1 MSEDTTTKNNIQP
14 ISLPGGHGFKL
25 GIDKANNELYWGHVS
40 GTDYTLIAGGEKDP
54 TVQSWARITYNGTI
68 PLSALPTIIELGVE
82 ANQAYPGISG
92 EQNRIDIENLIS
104 DINNLVSSIIS
115 GNISDSHISDDYLA
129 TNLAIVNYV
138 TGYVSGYV
146 ADQLVEAG
154 AHTHANKDLL
164 DNIST
169 YIDDKVDKV
178 DGKGLSTNDFTDAE
192 KTKLKGIAPSA
203 QVNIIESITVNGNNV
218 DIENKTANIDI
229 PVNSGFTL
237 AGLSEKSYNSLTD
250 KPTLSGNVIAGSIDN
265 NLTEFV
271 KHIIPVEDSIID
283 NDVNSTNV
291 PNINAV
297 TGYVNDRI
305 TQLNNF
311 DGNYNS
317 LTNLPTINNNII
329 SGEISGNIKSVIS
342 ENVSISKETT
352 TSGTT
357 LSWTIDDKTDSINIE
372 KEKWLSDVD
381 YDNTKGKEQIIFTVT
396 NGNTFNIPVTEFIN
410 EYTSKD
416 FKLNDLD
423 EKSYNSLTEKP
434 TINGRAISGEISEL
448 INGVIP
454 IATNNTVGL
463 VKGSNSVQIDDKGT
477 MTVIADGIVM
487 ENANHANIADIA
499 KATSGTLTIF
509 GKSFNGSEN
518 VSISAEIFGTKPDT
532 NNYLSGST
540 VYGDLSALDTTI
552 KTLTDKVTNFSISAD
567 TNTTKDT
574 LSWSI
579 DGKSGSLD
587 INKYS
592 AGSGLT
598 LNNDNSFNITKDTNN
613 IDSKF
618 LVIND
623 DTIGLSGIT
632 DAITGATVASANKL
646 TNKRDITLSGVISGS
661 AEFDGSNN
669 ITINTVLDN
678 VTIDPSM
685 IDGLTL
691 KWDDVTEKPIFN
703 GELINAPL
711 SSLSDITTVSSVTN
725 YVSSQVSGKV
735 DKEDGK
741 GLSTNDFTTD
751 EKTKLEGIEAG
762 AEVNVINAI
771 TVNGNNVDIK
781 NKTANITIDIPE
793 LPTIETT
800 LTETSTN
807 DTVAGSKAVVD
818 YVSAYVSGKIE
829 DLNNFDG
836 NYNSLSNLPAIN
848 GNKITGTI
856 DETLTEFVK
865 NIDGFGGEDNVI
877 EAITVNGVSSGV
889 TITDKTANI
898 EIPSEILYYNGTNER
913 PGQLI
918 ISGTTGSNVDGG
930 YVKLESGD
938 TTIDLS
944 LPIIDDLIS
953 DYEESILSGTVPDS
967 RAVKKYV
974 KKYVEDNASTG
985 GTIKLYNEIIEPGNE
1000 PSGIIDKA
1008 PSVNTM
1014 IQYVSGMIAE
1024 SYGELSAKLIE
1035 ILS

>member
-1 MSEDTTTKNNIQP
+1 MSEDTKMKNIQP

-25 GIDKANNELYWGHVS
+25 GIDKTNNELYWGYVS
-40 GTDYTLIAGGEKDP
+40 GTDYTLLAGGEKDP
-54 TVQSWARITYNGTI
+54 TVQSWARINYNGTI
-68 PLSALPTIIELGVE
+68 PPSALPTIIELGTE
-82 ANQAYPGISG
+82 KNQAYPGISG
-92 EQNRIDIENLIS
+92 KQDRIDIDNLVNSIIS
-104 DINNLVSSIIS
+104 DNIS
-115 GNISDSHISDDYLA
+115 GNISDEYLA
-129 TNLAIVNYV
+129 TNLAIANYV
-138 TGYVSGYV
+138 TGYV
-146 ADQLVEAG
+146 ANQLVEAG

-169 YIDDKVDKV
+169 YIDNKVDKEE
-178 DGKGLSTNDFTDAE
+178 GKGLSTNDFTDVE
-192 KTKLKGIAPSA
+192 KTKLEGIAPSA
-203 QVNIIESITVNGNNV
+203 QVNKIESITVNNELV
-218 DIENKTANIDI
+218 DITNKTANITIDI
-229 PVNSGFTL
+229 PVNSDFTL

-250 KPTLSGNVIAGSIDN
+250 KPTLSGHYITGSIDN

-434 TINGRAISGEISEL
+434 TINGMAISGEISEL

-463 VKGSNSVQIDDKGT
+463 VKGSNSVQIDSDGT
-477 MTVIADGIVM
+477 MTVIASGIVM
-487 ENANHANIADIA
+487 DNANYANIAEIA
-499 KATSGTLTIF
+499 KTTSGTLTILNET
-509 GKSFNGSEN
+509 FNGSTDVKITAGEISGAILGTKPETNNYLSGTTVYDDLSALDTEIKTLADKATN
-518 VSISAEIFGTKPDT
+518 VSISAETTP
-532 NNYLSGST
+532 SST
-540 VYGDLSALDTTI
+540 
-552 KTLTDKVTNFSISAD
+552 
-567 TNTTKDT
+567 T

-579 DGKSGSLD
+579 DGNPGSLD
-587 INKYS
+587 IS
-592 AGSGLT
+592 AGKGIALT
-598 LNNDNSFNITKDTNN
+598 DNKFSLIKDNNG
-613 IDSKF
+613 DSKF
-618 LVIND
+618 LQIND

-632 DAITGATVASANKL
+632 DAIANATVASANKL
-646 TNKRDITLSGVISGS
+646 TNPRDITLAGVISGT

-669 ITINTVLDN
+669 IIINTKLDN
-678 VTIDPSM
+678 VTIEPSM

-691 KWDDVTEKPIFN
+691 TWNDVTEKPIVS
-703 GELINAPL
+703 GELINAP
-711 SSLSDITTVSSVTN
+711 SSDITTVSSVIN

-741 GLSTNDFTTD
+741 SLFTDDERGKLS
-751 EKTKLEGIEAG
+751 GIAYG
-762 AEVNVINAI
+762 AEVNVINSI
-771 TVNGNNVDIK
+771 TVNSAVVDPDSDRNV
-781 NKTANITIDIPE
+781 NINIPE
-793 LPTIETT
+793 IATK
-800 LTETSTN
+800 LTDASLN
-807 DTVAGSKAVVD
+807 DKVAGSKAVVD
-818 YVSAYVSGKIE
+818 YVASKITQ
-829 DLNNFDG
+829 LNNFDG
-836 NYNSLSNLPAIN
+836 NYNSLTDKPKLS
-848 GNKITGTI
+848 GNVITGSI

-877 EAITVNGVSSGV
+877 SGITVNGNSVD
-889 TITDKTANI
+889 INDKIANI
-898 EIPSEILYYNGTNER
+898 AIPSEILYDNGENTL
-913 PGQLI
+913 PGQII
-918 ISGTTGSNVDGG
+918 ISDNNENGEGSNV
-930 YVKLESGD
+930 KFISNAKE
-938 TTIDLS
+938 IDLA
-944 LPIIDDLIS
+944 LPIIGELDGPA
-953 DYEESILSGTVPDS
+953 DYILSGTVPDAW
-967 RAVKKYV
+967 AVKKYV
-974 KKYVEDNASTG
+974 DNKAFNG
-985 GTIKLYNEIIEPGNE
+985 GTIELYNEIIEPGNE
-1000 PSGIIDKA
+1000 PSDITEKA

-1014 IQYVSGMIAE
+1014 IQYVSVMIAE
-1024 SYGELSAKLIE
+1024 SYGDLKAKLDE